1 LLVEVEVVI
10 LKYGSHLHFL
20 KYSVRRRKEAHKR
33 ARSLTSWEEW
43 GGMKGT

>member
-20 KYSVRRRKEAHKR
+20 KYSVRRSKR
-33 ARSLTSWEEW
+33 SPHALSLASL
-43 GGMKGT
+43 GLQVA